1 MTEETVK
8 DIAEDVI
15 WDALMTGE
23 SLTRILDNLAL
34 SQETRSRVEHTIQ
47 CANIKV
53 WWDDGFVA

>member
-1 MTEETVK
+1 MTPDEIK

-23 SLTRILDNLAL
+23 SLTKMLDNKGLTADNR
-34 SQETRSRVEHTIQ
+34 ERVEHTIQ

-53 WWDDGFVA
+53 WWDPEFAP